1 MKLTKTKLKEII
13 REEIRS
19 LKEKS
24 SDPFFKKINNTLKKT
39 DILRYSDAIKPL
51 GKLGFKILQHQ
62 KNKYLQMGKGSYW
75 IEVNPKEESMI
86 MYGNSDTGDYFEFK
100 YKKPNGSVAEPF

>member
-1 MKLTKTKLKEII
+1 
-13 REEIRS
+13 
-19 LKEKS
+19 
-24 SDPFFKKINNTLKKT
+24 
-39 DILRYSDAIKPL
+39 
-51 GKLGFKILQHQ
+51 
-62 KNKYLQMGKGSYW
+62 MGKGSYW